1 MKRTWSRIAFA
12 AAMGSFAT
20 VAGAGGLGIGTQ
32 SGSGTGN
39 AFAGGA
45 ASAEDASTV
54 WYNPAGM
61 TRLTGTN
68 AAVVMHAIKPS
79 FKFSDRGSTLPV
91 GTGEGGDGGHWALVP
106 QAFVSHALNDR
117 LRVGFAFNVPFGLAT
132 EYDAGWRG
140 QAIAKDSE
148 LKTFNFNLGVA
159 YKLSDSVSI
168 GGGISFQRAELMFN
182 SAPAP
187 VPGIA
192 EVNLKDNALGAN
204 IGLLFQPNPHTRVGI
219 HYRSSIKYDLTG
231 TISAPGAL
239 GGDSAASGSVKTPE
253 NLSLSFV
260 TAVSPKWEIMGDLT
274 WTAWSKLQRLDVNRA
289 NGANFTTLTFNWRDT
304 WRYSLGANYKV
315 NDALKL
321 RFGVAYDE
329 TPANDVD
336 RTPRV
341 PDQDRK
347 WVAIGAQYKVSK
359 AGTLDVGY
367 AHEFIKDSAVNN
379 ARSPL
384 LGGGNLIGQFSNK
397 ADIISVQYSHAF

>member
-1 MKRTWSRIAFA
+1 
-12 AAMGSFAT
+12 MGSFAT

-61 TRLTGTN
+61 ARLAGTN
-68 AAVVMHAIKPS
+68 AAVVMHVIKPS

-91 GTGEGGDGGHWALVP
+91 GTGEGGDGGDWALVP
-106 QAFVSHALNDR
+106 QAFISHALNDK
-117 LRVGFAFNVPFGLAT
+117 LSVGFAFNVPFGLAT

-140 QAIAKDSE
+140 EPIAKKSE
-148 LKTFNFNLGVA
+148 LKTYNFNLGLA
-159 YKLSDSVSI
+159 YKLSDTVSI
-168 GGGISFQRAELMFN
+168 GGGISYQRADLLFN
-182 SAPAP
+182 T
-187 VPGIA
+187 VPNAAFGVGLS
-192 EVNLKDNALGAN
+192 EVSLDDNAFGAN
-204 IGLLFQPNPHTRVGI
+204 IGILFEPAAGTRIGV
-219 HYRSSIKYDLTG
+219 HYRSAVKYSLTG
-231 TISAPGAL
+231 TISAPVAA
-239 GGDSAASGSVKTPE
+239 GGNGPASATVKTPDSISISF
-253 NLSLSFV
+253 LTSLN
-260 TAVSPKWEIMGDLT
+260 PKWELMGDVT
-274 WTAWSKLQRLDVNRA
+274 WTGWSKLKELRVDRPT
-289 NGANFTTLTFNWRDT
+289 GNFTILPFNWTDT
-304 WRYSLGANYKV
+304 WRLSLGANFRV
-315 NDALKL
+315 NEAWKL

-329 TPANDVD
+329 TPSNDVD
-336 RTPRV
+336 RSPKV

-367 AHEFIKDSAVNN
+367 AHEFIKDATVNN

-384 LGGGNLIGQFSNK
+384 LGGGRLFGQFSNK